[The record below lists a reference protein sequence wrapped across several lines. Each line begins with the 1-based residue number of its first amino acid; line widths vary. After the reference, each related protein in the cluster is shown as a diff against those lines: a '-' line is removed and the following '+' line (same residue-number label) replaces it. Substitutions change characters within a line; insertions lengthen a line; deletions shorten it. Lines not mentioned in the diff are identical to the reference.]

1 VSESGSTTAAH
12 HYTTTSLDCSSQHGL
27 LARQDHQEPQPQL
40 LHLHLPVSY
49 CITHI
54 LTYSPT
60 HSSSS
65 ITQSFTHSLSFFF
78 ISLNH
83 SITSLHQSLNLSHTH
98 CLSFSSHSITQLLN
112 HSSSSITQ
120 SFTHSLSFFSISLT
134 PSLTH
139 PLSFIHLL
147 PRPLGAPSCSAC
159 MCASCTDPTRTS
171 PMTPALGPART

>member
-1 VSESGSTTAAH
+1 MSESGSTTAAH

-54 LTYSPT
+54 LTHSP
-60 HSSSS
+60 
-65 ITQSFTHSLSFFF
+65 HSL
-78 ISLNH
+78 
-83 SITSLHQSLNLSHTH
+83 TPLHQSINLSHTH
-98 CLSFSSHSITQLLN
+98 CLFFYL
-112 HSSSSITQ
+112 
-120 SFTHSLSFFSISLT
+120 HSLSHSPPFIHSLT
-134 PSLTH
+134 YS
-139 PLSFIHLL
+139 L

>member
-1 VSESGSTTAAH
+1 MSESDSTTAAH

-49 CITHI
+49 GITHI

-83 SITSLHQSLNLSHTH
+83 SITQSLLFIN
-98 CLSFSSHSITQLLN
+98 HSIFHTLTVFL
-112 HSSSSITQ
+112 
-120 SFTHSLSFFSISLT
+120 FYLTHSLSHSPPFIHSLT
-134 PSLTH
+134 YS
-139 PLSFIHLL
+139 L